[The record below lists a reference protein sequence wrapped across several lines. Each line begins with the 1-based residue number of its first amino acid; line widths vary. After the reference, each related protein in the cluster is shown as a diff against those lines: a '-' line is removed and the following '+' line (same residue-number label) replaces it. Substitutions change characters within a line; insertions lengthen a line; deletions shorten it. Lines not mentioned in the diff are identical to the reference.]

1 MKAVNRKIK
10 VTLLTLMKVSE
21 AMSLSVNAEAI
32 REKFA
37 NEQKEFTHIY
47 L

>member
-1 MKAVNRKIK
+1 MKAVYRKKIK
-10 VTLLTLMKVSE
+10 VTYFNEGFRS
-21 AMSLSVNAEAI
+21 MSLSVNAEAI
-32 REKFA
+32 RGKFT